1 MGLTLRGRGE
11 TMHKLLLFLLA
22 QAVAFLIN
30 VVPAFMPPTW
40 SVMAAFHVLGK
51 LPVLP
56 LTLTSAA
63 TSALGR
69 LLLAVGSA
77 HGSRFM
83 PERDRQNAVAL
94 GRWINGHRRWRDV
107 IVFLYCLGPFPSN
120 PLFIAAGVGRI
131 PLLPVTIAFAISRAI
146 ANTFWVW
153 TASTVSTNVG
163 GQFTK
168 ELTSWRAIAVQIAAL
183 VVVVLLF
190 RLPWARI
197 LHVQIEAT
205 AEAGGDRQAP
215 TADRS

>member
-1 MGLTLRGRGE
+1 
-11 TMHKLLLFLLA
+11 MHNLLLFLLA
-22 QAVAFLIN
+22 QLVAFLIN

-40 SVMAAFHVLGK
+40 SVMAAFHVIGN
-51 LPVLP
+51 LPILP

-69 LLLAVGSA
+69 LVLAVGSE
-77 HGSRFM
+77 HGSHFL
-83 PERDRQNAVAL
+83 PEHDRENAIAL
-94 GRWINGHRRWRDV
+94 GRWINKHRRWRDP

-153 TASTVSTNVG
+153 TAGAVSTNIG

-168 ELTSWRAIAVQIAAL
+168 QLTSWQSIVLQIAAL
-183 VVVVLLF
+183 AVVVLLF

-197 LHVQIEAT
+197 LHVQIEPDAT
-205 AEAGGDRQAP
+205 VKSGQRQPP
-215 TADRS
+215 TTDGS